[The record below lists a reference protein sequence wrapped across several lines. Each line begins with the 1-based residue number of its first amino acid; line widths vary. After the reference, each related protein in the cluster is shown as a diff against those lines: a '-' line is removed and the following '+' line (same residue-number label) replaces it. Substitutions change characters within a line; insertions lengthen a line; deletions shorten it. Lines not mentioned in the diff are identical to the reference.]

1 MVVVGVRMH
10 ACCFLLLELILNIF
24 VPDDKPDASP
34 HHFALTQAHAK
45 RRESKVRLLVQSR
58 F

>member
-1 MVVVGVRMH
+1 MVAVGTH
-10 ACCFLLLELILNIF
+10 AFYFLLLELILNIF